1 MDVRRLPKDPGPA
14 AWNALLPSAALR
26 PVLKEHAKA
35 DWLVIGAGFTGL
47 SAVVLDATTIADG
60 PAGRN
65 SGFMIDL
72 PHDLTSS
79 DYRGSADKDQRD
91 TRLSRAGIS
100 YALDA
105 KSTYGMSDEAIVLS
119 GKINGAVSARGVTHN
134 DTYAVHLDS
143 LSEPYERLRAV

>member
-1 MDVRRLPKDPGPA
+1 MNVRRLPKDPGPA
-14 AWNALLPSAALR
+14 AWNALLPAAASR
-26 PVLKEHAKA
+26 PALKEHAQA

-47 SAVVLDATTIADG
+47 SAARRLAELHPGDRIVVLDATTIADG

-91 TRLSRAGIS
+91 TRLSRAGIN
-100 YALDA
+100 YALNA
-105 KSTYGMSDEAIVLS
+105 KSAYGMSDDAIVLS
-119 GKINGAVSARGVTHN
+119 GKINGAVRARGVAHN
-134 DTYAVHLDS
+134 NT
-143 LSEPYERLRAV
+143 